1 MGYRVHREGGKLG
14 SLWGARGPW
23 GWGRGQA
30 VLRVEGLEGAR
41 VQGPGT
47 AGQGTTGLYRAGCCW
62 CVVRGG
68 SWAPEAP
75 GPRARGAQGGG
86 YINVPWRCSEAVRAI
101 ASSYQGTLCPTCSS
115 CPSHRPGLGQ
125 LVPPRSHKR
134 PASEHRGFPP
144 A

>member
-23 GWGRGQA
+23 SWGRGQA

-68 SWAPEAP
+68 QL
-75 GPRARGAQGGG
+75 GARGARAKSSWGAGRG
-86 YINVPWRCSEAVRAI
+86 LYKCSLAL
-101 ASSYQGTLCPTCSS
+101 Q
-115 CPSHRPGLGQ
+115 
-125 LVPPRSHKR
+125 
-134 PASEHRGFPP
+134 
-144 A
+144 